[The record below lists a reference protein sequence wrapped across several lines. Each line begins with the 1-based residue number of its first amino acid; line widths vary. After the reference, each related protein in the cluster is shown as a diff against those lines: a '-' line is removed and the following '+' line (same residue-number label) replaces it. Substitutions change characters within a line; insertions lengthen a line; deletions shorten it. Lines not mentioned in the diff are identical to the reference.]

1 VIELLRI
8 IHSFIH
14 QIFSTYSAPG
24 IIPGTVSDR
33 EMKTDKTPALM
44 EYVSGLKKIINKK
57 KGKIMLHGDYVQ
69 RKKNKSGKKDGGF
82 SKERGQKSWLSE
94 EKHSEQRK

>member
-1 VIELLRI
+1 MIELLRI

-24 IIPGTVSDR
+24 RIPGTVRDR

-44 EYVSGLKKIINKK
+44 EYVAGLKKIINKK
-57 KGKIMLHGDYVQ
+57 KGKIMLRGDYVQ
-69 RKKNKSGKKDGGF
+69 RKKNKPGKKDGGCK
-82 SKERGQKSWLSE
+82 SKEGG
-94 EKHSEQRK
+94 EQVMAV